1 MPSTPAQYNKTNL
14 QQGGITSRPLF
25 ILWNR
30 AFFER
35 VYAVVRR
42 VPKGRVISYGEIA
55 KILGCPRA
63 ARQVGWA
70 MRQSPDDIPWQRVV
84 KADGAVAG
92 GEHAELRRA
101 LLEAEGVG
109 FLPDGRVDMGKYSV

>member
-1 MPSTPAQYNKTNL
+1 ME
-14 QQGGITSRPLF
+14 QG
-25 ILWNR
+25 
-30 AFFER
+30 FFER

-70 MRQSPDDIPWQRVV
+70 MRQSPDDIPWQRVI
-84 KADGAVAG
+84 KSDGSIAG
-92 GEHAELRRA
+92 GGFSELRRA
-101 LLEAEGVG
+101 LLREEGVP
-109 FLPDGRVDMGKYSV
+109 FLPDGRVDMAACQWGGE

>member
-1 MPSTPAQYNKTNL
+1 M
-14 QQGGITSRPLF
+14 
-25 ILWNR
+25 
-30 AFFER
+30 
-35 VYAVVRR
+35 RR

-109 FLPDGRVDMGKYSV
+109 FLPDGRVDMENTAYNKTSARALPMRRLFCGSYAVFLF

>member
-1 MPSTPAQYNKTNL
+1 ME
-14 QQGGITSRPLF
+14 QG
-25 ILWNR
+25 
-30 AFFER
+30 FFER
-35 VYAVVRR
+35 VYTVVRR

-109 FLPDGRVDMGKYSV
+109 FLPDGRVDMEKYSV

>member
-1 MPSTPAQYNKTNL
+1 ME
-14 QQGGITSRPLF
+14 QG
-25 ILWNR
+25 
-30 AFFER
+30 FFER

-109 FLPDGRVDMGKYSV
+109 FLPDGRVHQGGKAGRPVPVLPEGILYCRQEADYRG

>member
-14 QQGGITSRPLF
+14 QQGGITSRRYLYYGTG
-25 ILWNR
+25 L
-30 AFFER
+30 FER

-109 FLPDGRVDMGKYSV
+109 FLPDGRVDMGKYKL

>member
-1 MPSTPAQYNKTNL
+1 M
-14 QQGGITSRPLF
+14 
-25 ILWNR
+25 
-30 AFFER
+30 
-35 VYAVVRR
+35 RR

-70 MRQSPDDIPWQRVV
+70 MRQSPNDIPWQRVV

-92 GEHAELRRA
+92 GEYAQLRRA

-109 FLPDGRVDMGKYSV
+109 FLPDGRVIWKNTAYNKTQHITKPPHGLCLCGGFFSVAVMPFFYFSRL

>member
-1 MPSTPAQYNKTNL
+1 ME
-14 QQGGITSRPLF
+14 QG
-25 ILWNR
+25 
-30 AFFER
+30 FFER

-92 GEHAELRRA
+92 GEHSELRRA

-109 FLPDGRVDMGKYSV
+109 FLPDGRVDMGKYKL

>member
-1 MPSTPAQYNKTNL
+1 ME
-14 QQGGITSRPLF
+14 QG
-25 ILWNR
+25 
-30 AFFER
+30 FFER

-70 MRQSPDDIPWQRVV
+70 MRQSPDDIPWQRVI
-84 KADGAVAG
+84 KSDGSIAG
-92 GEHAELRRA
+92 GGFSELRRA
-101 LLEAEGVG
+101 LLREEGVP
-109 FLPDGRVDMGKYSV
+109 FLPDGRVDMAACQWDGE